1 MREDSKIHILGT
13 YDPYSKKHSFKME
26 KTDVTLQN
34 VFVKVEGVNK
44 EIFLNKVHCT
54 SRKRLHT

>member
-1 MREDSKIHILGT
+1 
-13 YDPYSKKHSFKME
+13 ME